1 MISNEILWIIISS
14 TAGGMVRG
22 VVGVTKALWPYK
34 KEEFRLDYFLFTLL
48 LSGFIG
54 AIAGILVDHSNYVAF
69 LAGYAGPDFIES
81 LYKLKFV
88 EISET

>member
-1 MISNEILWIIISS
+1 MTNQLLWIIISS
-14 TAGGMVRG
+14 TAGGMIRG
-22 VVGVTKALWPYK
+22 VVGVAKAIWPNK
-34 KEEFRLDYFLFTLL
+34 KQEFRLDYFLFTLL

-54 AIAGILVDHSNYVAF
+54 AVAGILADHSNQVAL

-88 EISET
+88 EISES

>member
-1 MISNEILWIIISS
+1 MDNQLFWIINSS
-14 TAGGMVRG
+14 VSGGMVRG
-22 VVGVTKALWPYK
+22 IVGVTKALWPYK
-34 KEEFRLDYFLFTLL
+34 KEEFRFDYFLFTLL

-54 AIAGILVDHSNYVAF
+54 AVAGILADHSNQVAF

-88 EISET
+88 QISET